1 MNAAQSLPFKKRII
15 FWLATRLG
23 WLLILVLGHLTR
35 RRFVGREHYDWLREN
50 KKTFIYCIWHGKIF
64 LASFLLRRKNVHAM
78 VSLHTDGEMIAQT
91 LHRLGFHTIRGSSAR
106 GASRATIA
114 MIRALKR
121 GIICAIMPDG
131 PKGPRH
137 VFKAG
142 AIVIAQKSGAYLL
155 PVTFACS
162 NPFRFNSWDRF
173 TIPLPFSQT
182 AAIYGEPIA
191 VPADLQDDAF
201 ENFRSLVESKMLEL
215 EKYAEGYF
223 DKNRVNP

>member
-1 MNAAQSLPFKKRII
+1 MKATQPLPFKKRVL

-23 WLLILVLGHLTR
+23 WVLILALGHLTR
-35 RRFVGREHYDWLREN
+35 RRFVGRKHYDWLREN

-64 LASFLLRRKNVHAM
+64 LASFLLRRQNVHAM

-91 LHRLGFHTIRGSSAR
+91 LHRLGFPTIRGSSTR
-106 GASRATIA
+106 GASRATIE

-121 GIICAIMPDG
+121 GMICAIMPDG

-137 VFKAG
+137 VLKPG
-142 AIVIAQKSGAYLL
+142 AITIAQKSGAYLL
-155 PVTFACS
+155 PLTFACS
-162 NPFRFNSWDRF
+162 KPFRFNSWDHF
-173 TIPLPFSQT
+173 FVPLPFSQI

-191 VPADLQDDAF
+191 VPADLEDNEF
-201 ENFRSLVESKMLEL
+201 EKLRLRVEGKMSEL

-223 DKNRVNP
+223 